1 MGQDVSNDLR
11 FCQIPPG
18 PKKGLNWLL
27 KLRTMNWHLKPR
39 IIFVAMSLIIIL
51 MAGLAY
57 YYLPL
62 RYWPIEFEGP
72 EGLWHPDVL
81 TDPVGFLFISFAQ
94 IIMLGAGWKTL
105 SGIIEFNNLKPR
117 TIYVAMILLFILLSG
132 RAYLYMPMI
141 FHPGAFLFISFA
153 EIIMLWAVWK
163 VEKNV
168 AGIRESNKTK
178 TSIFKTGIARGVDWQ
193 WVLIGFS
200 FLLLLLWVGWAL
212 FYGELW
218 WLDPASLLF
227 TIFVEI
233 IMLGAVWKMLSGIR
247 EFNKIK
253 TSSTN

>member
-62 RYWPIEFEGP
+62 TYWPDAFVGP
-72 EGLWHPDVL
+72 EGFPEVL

-94 IIMLGAGWKTL
+94 IIMLGAVWKTL

-132 RAYLYMPMI
+132 RAYYYMSII
-141 FHPGAFLFISFA
+141 FFYYVNFLVISLF
-153 EIIMLWAVWK
+153 EIIMLAVGSIYLSA
-163 VEKNV
+163 V
-168 AGIRESNKTK
+168 RQLNKTK
-178 TSIFKTGIARGVDWQ
+178 TSFVKPGIARVVDWQ

-200 FLLLLLWVGWAL
+200 YLLLLLVVVL
-212 FYGELW
+212 YGPWMGPL
-218 WLDPASLLF
+218 P
-227 TIFVEI
+227 
-233 IMLGAVWKMLSGIR
+233 
-247 EFNKIK
+247 
-253 TSSTN
+253 